1 MRLFSYCIPVDD
13 GAAPNPYWG
22 VCTLAICKPKI
33 RSVAKIGDWIAGVGS
48 KNVQGVSY
56 ENKLVYAMKVTQRF
70 TMQEY
75 DEHCRSQLPNKIPDV
90 DHTEYNRK
98 VGDSIYD
105 YSTIRPTLRKSVH
118 NQLNECRDLG
128 GKYVL
133 LSNHFYY
140 FGDQAIDIPFELLPI
155 VNQRQG
161 HKSNANE
168 PYKLDFVDWIEKT
181 QYEPNRLYGK
191 PQLILDFSKYKDS
204 NVCKSEC

>member
-22 VCTLAICKPKI
+22 ICTLAICKPKI
-33 RSVAKIGDWIAGVGS
+33 RSVAQVGDWIAGVGS
-48 KNVQGVSY
+48 KDVRGVSY
-56 ENKLVYAMKVTQRF
+56 ENKLVYAMKVTQKM
-70 TMQEY
+70 TLKEY
-75 DEHCRSQLPNKIPDV
+75 DVHCRNQLPNKIPDI
-90 DHTEYNRK
+90 DNAEYSRR

-118 NQLNECRDLG
+118 NELNECRDLG

-168 PYKLDFVDWIEKT
+168 PYKLDFIDWLERSNYK
-181 QYEPNRLYGK
+181 PNTLYG
-191 PQLILDFSKYKDS
+191 QSQILINFSKRESFK
-204 NVCKSEC
+204 NCEPEC